1 MIEIKGLT
9 GINGE
14 KLIYD
19 EVMVKNFILS
29 IDALYK
35 DIEWD
40 EVRQKENF
48 LLDCYSSAT
57 IEGAFTSIDRIKKGI
72 KGKSELMVINCMN
85 GAKYIAPKK
94 VNIQEIINT
103 WNIVVENV
111 CENENLRGNRFRTG
125 MVYIG
130 NQSRVVHTPSP
141 VNKIET
147 KMKDLERFISSH
159 TKNVIDTCIVHFY
172 LVYIHPFCD
181 GNGRTARILQSAI
194 LDDIGYNNI
203 WNVPISNTIINNING
218 YYKALEKSERVNRS
232 LMDIT
237 PFISYMLR
245 VIEFTLHDLKE
256 SYGKSSSLEM
266 KIYNFMSKHSGAE
279 ISVRKV
285 VERFNVSEQHARK
298 TLNLMVNK
306 RKLIKIKIGNTN
318 YYRINLLK

>member
-1 MIEIKGLT
+1 MVEIKGLT

-19 EVMVKNFILS
+19 EVMLKNFVLS

-35 DIEWD
+35 DIEWN

-57 IEGAFTSIDRIKKGI
+57 IEGAFTSIDRVKKGI
-72 KGKSELMVINCMN
+72 KGKSELMVINCMS
-85 GAKYIAPKK
+85 GAKYIAPRK
-94 VNIQEIINT
+94 VNLQEIINT

-147 KMKDLERFISSH
+147 KMKDLENFISNH
-159 TKNVIDTCIVHFY
+159 TNNVIDTCIIHFY
-172 LVYIHPFCD
+172 IVYIHPFCD
-181 GNGRTARILQSAI
+181 GNGRTARILQSAL
-194 LDDIGYNNI
+194 LDDVGYNNI

-218 YYKALEKSERVNRS
+218 YYKALEKSEKVNRS

-256 SYGKSSSLEM
+256 SYGKSSNLEM
-266 KIYNFMSKHSGAE
+266 KIYNFMSKHRGAE
-279 ISVRKV
+279 ISERKV
-285 VERFNVSEQHARK
+285 VEKFNVSEQHARK